1 MTNLLVGRILFTAFP
16 VRIIQH
22 AQSLPLRG
30 CRRRSRRLRFH
41 RPCRHGRR
49 KGPLPGIKVD
59 ANSFNQDDFKTKFEL
74 PTNKPQDVILQ
85 VGETQDSVMLNW
97 ITAPNITGQSVRI
110 YEAGT
115 DADAGQKVEA
125 KSETSEVNLSEGY
138 PSDEAVK
145 QFRTDVAHHKAT
157 VTGLKEN
164 TKYTYV
170 VGSEADGWSEEHTF
184 DTGSYGDN
192 WNFLFYGDPQLY
204 NTHDLNEE
212 TSSWSKT
219 LDKSVGQF
227 PDTSFLL
234 SAGDQ
239 ANHSALVEHSKFISP
254 DQMRERRVAVN
265 NGNHDNYFK
274 PSYDAMYNHPTQGD
288 ENYWFTYNN
297 ALIVS
302 LDSNDWQDFD
312 DDAEFVRETIK
323 EHGKDAEWVIVT
335 FHHSLF
341 SQAYH
346 QEDRQ
351 IMYWRERMTPV
362 FSEMDVDLVLSGHD
376 HIYTR
381 TYLMDENKPVDFGNP
396 VPKGGTIE
404 KKKGQVQYV
413 TANSSSG
420 SKYYK
425 FFDFKA
431 GKRDESDANT
441 WDFDKTVE
449 EKTARTYTA
458 LWNQNNNPD
467 YTSVEVTPEGLK
479 VSTFDVDE
487 GELDSFTLTHAA
499 EETPNDGGKS
509 SSSSSDD
516 NNQQAGSSKA
526 GTAFGILAALL
537 ALIGGGLFFAAQQ
550 GLLPKEIKD
559 MLPF

>member
-1 MTNLLVGRILFTAFP
+1 MRNRFLPIAVAAAVAVSGFTAPTAF
-16 VRIIQH
+16 
-22 AQSLPLRG
+22 AAESDA
-30 CRRRSRRLRFH
+30 
-41 RPCRHGRR
+41 
-49 KGPLPGIKVD
+49 PLPGVKID
-59 ANSFNQDDFKTKFEL
+59 STTFNKDDFKYKFDL
-74 PTNKPQDVILQ
+74 PTEKPQDVILQ

-97 ITAPNITGQSVRI
+97 VTAPNITGQSVRI
-110 YEAGT
+110 YEAGK
-115 DADAGQKVEA
+115 DAASGMTSEA
-125 KSETSEVNLSEGY
+125 TSTTSEVNLSEGK
-138 PSDEAVK
+138 PSDEKVK
-145 QFRTDVAHHKAT
+145 QYRTDVAHHKAT

-164 TKYTYV
+164 TEYTYK
-170 VGSEADGWSEEHTF
+170 VGSDATGWSEEYTF
-184 DTGSYGDN
+184 NTGTYGDN

-204 NTHDLNEE
+204 NTHDLDAE
-212 TSSWSKT
+212 TAGWSKT
-219 LDKSVGQF
+219 LDESLGKF
-227 PDTSFLL
+227 PNTSFLL

-254 DQMRERRVAVN
+254 EQMRQRRVAVN
-265 NGNHDNYFK
+265 NGNHDNYYK

-297 ALIVS
+297 ALVLS
-302 LDSNDWQDFD
+302 LDSNDWEDCD
-312 DDAEFVRETIK
+312 DDAQFVRDTIA

-381 TYLMDENKPVDFGNP
+381 SYLMDENKPVNFGNP
-396 VPKGGTIE
+396 VPNGGTVE
-404 KKKGQVQYV
+404 KQKGQVQYV
-413 TANSSSG
+413 TGNSSSG

-425 FFDFKA
+425 FFNFKT
-431 GKRDESDANT
+431 GKRDETDENT
-441 WDFDKTVE
+441 ATFESTIQD
-449 EKTARTYTA
+449 KTARTYTA
-458 LWNQNNNPD
+458 FWNQNASPD
-467 YTSVEVTPEGLK
+467 YTSVEATPAGLK
-479 VSTFDVDE
+479 VSTFDVEE
-487 GELDSFTLTHAA
+487 GELDSFTLAHAD
-499 EETPNDGGKS
+499 EGKGGSSDS
-509 SSSSSDD
+509 SSSSSSNED

-526 GTAFGILAALL
+526 GAAFGILAALL

-550 GLLPKEIKD
+550 DLLPKEIKD

>member
-1 MTNLLVGRILFTAFP
+1 MRNRFLSVAVAAAVAVSGLTAP
-16 VRIIQH
+16 V
-22 AQSLPLRG
+22 ASAASAPYLE
-30 CRRRSRRLRFH
+30 
-41 RPCRHGRR
+41 
-49 KGPLPGIKVD
+49 GIKVD
-59 ANSFNQDDFKTKFEL
+59 STNFPKDEFKNKFDL
-74 PTNKPQDVILQ
+74 PTEKPQDVILQ

-97 ITAPNITGQSVRI
+97 VTAPNITGQSVRI
-110 YEAGT
+110 YEASA
-115 DADAGQKVEA
+115 DADSATAVDA

-138 PSDEAVK
+138 PSSYSVR
-145 QFRTDVAHHKAT
+145 QYRTDIAHHKAT

-164 TKYTYV
+164 TEYTYK
-170 VGSEADGWSEEHTF
+170 VGSEANGWSEEYTF
-184 DTGSYGDN
+184 NTGTYGDN
-192 WNFLFYGDPQLY
+192 WNFLFYGDTQLY
-204 NTHDLNEE
+204 NTHDLDEE
-212 TSSWSKT
+212 TATWSKT
-219 LDKSVGQF
+219 LDASLKES
-227 PDTSFLL
+227 PNTSFLL

-254 DQMRERRVAVN
+254 EQMRKYRVAVN
-265 NGNHDNYFK
+265 NGNHDNYHK

-297 ALIVS
+297 ALVVS
-302 LDSNDWQDFD
+302 LDSNDWDDFD
-312 DDAEFVRETIK
+312 DDAAFVRETIE

-362 FSEMDVDLVLSGHD
+362 FSEMDVDLVLAGHD

-381 TYLMDENKPVDFGNP
+381 TYLMDENKPVNFGNP
-396 VPKGGTIE
+396 VPNGGTVE

-425 FFDFKA
+425 FFDFKK
-431 GKRDESDANT
+431 GERNEGDDNT
-441 WDFDKTVE
+441 WDFEKSIQD
-449 EKTARTYTA
+449 KTARTYTA
-458 LWNQNNNPD
+458 FWNQNHKPD
-467 YTSVEVTPEGLK
+467 WTNIEVTPEGLK
-479 VSTFDVDE
+479 ISTHDLEE
-487 GELDSFTLTHAA
+487 GEVDSFTLTRAA
-499 EETPNDGGKS
+499 EETPNEGDQNPDAPGKEDS
-509 SSSSSDD
+509 SA
-516 NNQQAGSSKA
+516 AGSSKA
-526 GTAFGILAALL
+526 GAAFGILAALL

-550 GLLPKEIKD
+550 DLLPKEIKD